1 MKKIFF
7 LILLSTIHSI
17 SQNLNEGEI
26 TYKVVCNT
34 CYNTK
39 EKKSEIE
46 KIEDLIY
53 KDLEQV
59 NFILIFK
66 DKESFFELQD
76 KVYSDNSTINKSI
89 IKALIIG
96 GDYYLDLNKDIQIQ
110 EKTIMGQRFLIK
122 TNPSSVQW
130 KITTEQKEIDGYLC
144 FKAIKNEKIINS
156 VGTFEN
162 EIVAWFTPALPFQFG
177 PKNHNSLPGLILVL
191 HDKKFSYYV
200 DKINLNPILNELSK
214 IKKPDGKFITE
225 EEFLNSISKSTEK
238 FKNQ

>member
-34 CYNTK
+34 CDNTK

-46 KIEDLIY
+46 KIDDLIF

-89 IKALIIG
+89 IKGLISG

-110 EKTIMGQRFLIK
+110 EKTLMGQRFLIK
-122 TNPSSVQW
+122 TNPSLVQW

-191 HDKKFSYYV
+191 HDKKFSFYL
-200 DKINLNPILNELSK
+200 DNIDLNPKVSDLSK
-214 IKKPDGKFITE
+214 IKKPNGKLITE
-225 EEFLNSISKSTEK
+225 EEFKKVISNATEN
-238 FKNQ
+238 FRN